1 MCAVTAQA
9 EHRKNFES
17 CPKQVSWKV
26 EIRRQ
31 SCFSCMFYL
40 SCLYCL
46 SILCVPCVMS
56 LQSIL
61 SVLSYLSVVFL
72 SRGSCQTSPQRTCLK
87 SLNDRIWKEVKGC
100 TQGSRRLSD
109 LIWPPTCSCKEVGGY
124 LTRFVRIARSIT
136 LNRPSSVTQ
145 SVPRVGIE
153 LGSAMTAKNNKF
165 LHMKWNSLFLLRMW
179 YLGEGKGKNQWK
191 ARHTWVV
198 GWMVLELVQKKYWCY
213 SPE

>member
-1 MCAVTAQA
+1 MSDRSV
-9 EHRKNFES
+9 
-17 CPKQVSWKV
+17 
-26 EIRRQ
+26 
-31 SCFSCMFYL
+31 
-40 SCLYCL
+40 L
-46 SILCVPCVMS
+46 SIPFVLVV
-56 LQSIL
+56 LVFL
-61 SVLSYLSVVFL
+61 SVLMTWWP
-72 SRGSCQTSPQRTCLK
+72 G
-87 SLNDRIWKEVKGC
+87 GC

-153 LGSAMTAKNNKF
+153 LGCAMAAKNNNF

-191 ARHTWVV
+191 ARHNWVV
-198 GWMVLELVQKKYWCY
+198 GWIVLELVQKKYWCY

>member
-72 SRGSCQTSPQRTCLK
+72 SRGSCQASPQRTCLK

-109 LIWPPTCSCKEVGGY
+109 LIWPQTCSCKEVGGY
-124 LTRFVRIARSIT
+124 LNRFAPIAALIT
-136 LNRPSSVTQ
+136 LIDHHQLLSQ
-145 SVPRVGIE
+145 SQG
-153 LGSAMTAKNNKF
+153 
-165 LHMKWNSLFLLRMW
+165 
-179 YLGEGKGKNQWK
+179 
-191 ARHTWVV
+191 
-198 GWMVLELVQKKYWCY
+198 
-213 SPE
+213 